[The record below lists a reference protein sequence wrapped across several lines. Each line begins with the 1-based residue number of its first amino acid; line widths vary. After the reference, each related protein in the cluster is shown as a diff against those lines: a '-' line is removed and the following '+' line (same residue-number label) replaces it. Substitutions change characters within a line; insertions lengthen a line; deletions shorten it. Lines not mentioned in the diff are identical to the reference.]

1 MATVITATTTSS
13 SSASSTSSYMA
24 SAPTA
29 AVDSSTTTTITGI
42 QLSSNQRYCSSH
54 VGCPLLLM
62 LLLLLTASPILVVAV
77 ARVSA
82 DAPLTAVLPLK
93 ESFDHR
99 RRVLTASS
107 GHNSL
112 GCHFGGRFYEL
123 EDEWNPDLGSP
134 FGVMLC
140 IRCKCITVQKK
151 RRIVGRVTCKNFVKL
166 CPKLKCADP
175 VLLPGRCCKT
185 CPGMES
191 EPIEIFSGK
200 KGAGDYH
207 WNHGYQEFAALMSSR
222 IGEAFDNAKGIGRAY
237 LTLDRSTLHISTYT
251 ERLEE
256 LPVALQILDTNGM
269 IVFESVLKL
278 TDGEQKACAVWTD
291 VPRIYIQSLKLN
303 ELTIVLTSK
312 KQPEGIIGG
321 TIVKHKMLSR
331 EVYSALLFANSIRG
345 SQSTGGYGGFAAVDV
360 QGNGDVLNIV
370 AMITADRS
378 ARAELPKYAIA
389 TVAKGDGRFP
399 ASRLIRAR
407 LTATVNNSY
416 TFEMS
421 STLTLTEQRWLSR
434 GHLSVSLSVEN
445 LSPNQFSGRL
455 VPKRSCDVYQA
466 VLSESFEL
474 DVQQPNGTAGYAII
488 DILKDSAVKY
498 KVKVAGFNDEELYG
512 FTIERETRRHRRRV
526 VAESDKPKEL
536 LNGLTFGTLNH
547 FLNVKNLQLL
557 LRERLMFEMTDVNGA
572 SLLRGP
578 IRRVLHSDV
587 VKLTNNL
594 PTLLSGSGFAQP
606 VRTSAAG
613 VAWLATSDN
622 GNACSISYVV
632 VLTGLP
638 ALKPE
643 DLKLSFC
650 DKENNQCLA
659 QLTTFRSASVEL
671 TEMTLYGRLTF
682 IPVAVLDALKGNRLY
697 LNVSTPAHQIGE
709 IAGTVSIENN
719 CKSRHLQ
726 QDSFVSE
733 DQAAAAANLLAR
745 STDCV
750 YNDITYKDGDSWPAS
765 HSECTSCSC
774 LRGNVKCEAVVCPQT
789 ECANFVRLPGECCPV
804 CPLENDN
811 SVGGQKKGCFWQSD
825 GKWHAH
831 GTAWH
836 PYLPPFG
843 YSRCALCTCP
853 HYATEVVCRKTT
865 CSTPSCPPQYR
876 YRENALDCCPKCR
889 TSLLSTQAPSTTP
902 KLEEPQ
908 RDSSTGSCF
917 FNRHWYPND
926 SVFAPKILH
935 VGSLKCVTCRCQA
948 GRVLCQRPA
957 CSSVPCEHQSR
968 LNGCCPKCTGKSV
981 RIAERDGDTFIFSCI
996 SSAQLVVL
1004 CGCCADAGGL

>member
-1 MATVITATTTSS
+1 MLYIWYIA
-13 SSASSTSSYMA
+13 
-24 SAPTA
+24 
-29 AVDSSTTTTITGI
+29 
-42 QLSSNQRYCSSH
+42 
-54 VGCPLLLM
+54 LLK
-62 LLLLLTASPILVVAV
+62 
-77 ARVSA
+77 R
-82 DAPLTAVLPLK
+82 DFFK
-93 ESFDHR
+93 
-99 RRVLTASS
+99 
-107 GHNSL
+107 
-112 GCHFGGRFYEL
+112 
-123 EDEWNPDLGSP
+123 
-134 FGVMLC
+134 
-140 IRCKCITVQKK
+140 VQKK

-191 EPIEIFSGK
+191 EPVEIFSGK
-200 KGAGDYH
+200 KGTGDYH
-207 WNHGYQEFAALMSSR
+207 WNHGYQEFAALMTSR
-222 IGEAFDNAKGIGRAY
+222 INDAFDGTEGIGRAY

-256 LPVALQILDTNGM
+256 LPVALQILDINGM

-278 TDGEQKACAVWTD
+278 TDGEQKACAVWSD
-291 VPRIYIQSLKLN
+291 VPRIYVQALKVN

-321 TIVKHKMLSR
+321 TIVKHKILSR

-345 SQSTGGYGGFAAVDV
+345 SQPTGRGGFAAVDV

-370 AMITADRS
+370 ALITADRS
-378 ARAELPKYAIA
+378 ARTGNA
-389 TVAKGDGRFP
+389 
-399 ASRLIRAR
+399 
-407 LTATVNNSY
+407 NNYNSSY

-421 STLTLTEQRWLSR
+421 ATLTLAEQRWLSR
-434 GHLSVSLSVEN
+434 GHLSVSLSAEN
-445 LSPNQFSGRL
+445 LLPTQFSGRL
-455 VPKRSCDVYQA
+455 VPKRSCEVYQA

-557 LRERLMFEMTDVNGA
+557 FRERLMFEMTDVNGA

-643 DLKLSFC
+643 DIKLSFC

-671 TEMTLYGRLTF
+671 TEITLYGRLSF
-682 IPVAVLDALKGNRLY
+682 IPVAVLDALKGSRLY

-709 IAGTVSIENN
+709 IAGTVSIANN

-733 DQAAAAANLLAR
+733 DQAAAANMLAR
-745 STDCV
+745 STDCI

-765 HSECTSCSC
+765 HAECTSCSC

-789 ECANFVRLPGECCPV
+789 ECVNFVRLPGECCPV

-889 TSLLSTQAPSTTP
+889 SSLLSTEKPSSATP

-917 FNRHWYPND
+917 FNKHWYPND
-926 SVFAPKILH
+926 S
-935 VGSLKCVTCRCQA
+935 A

-968 LNGCCPKCTGKSV
+968 LNGCCPKC
-981 RIAERDGDTFIFSCI
+981 
-996 SSAQLVVL
+996 
-1004 CGCCADAGGL
+1004 AGV